1 MNIFHLLNRFRQ
13 SPGQGKWASDARE
26 HYRRGNQFF
35 DSRLWDRA
43 GEEWRRAAG
52 LWRHTGAGSKK
63 IDPRLLNLQAFLV
76 LLLTV
81 LGIYIAIFTVFSRDS
96 FDMIMLTGSGYDNRS
111 WWEQFMDTGRE
122 QQGAGRKMGVREWWQ
137 SFKRR
142 MQGGQEKQLARRRG
156 RRPSIDKRW
165 EELLRRHGRR
175 GPFYSFDLDYNVISG
190 YGLSRMGDY
199 EEALKAFQRGIEAT
213 GREDRAKLADLY
225 QGLANAHYY
234 RGYHLQE
241 DGLARYDLDF
251 VRLSSHAYEKSV
263 GYQSRSVSYG
273 NLGWMYFLLGD
284 YELAGDFSRKA
295 LGLNSSLEY
304 VRLNLGL
311 IYLAQERIYD
321 AFDIYKN
328 VIRRNPPSEV
338 YMGGIN
344 DLRELVRDNAGKF
357 PFAQL
362 MIGLLELKKGDFGN
376 SRRAL
381 ERFLT
386 SPFIGRSWRSLAMKV
401 LQDMDTRGL

>member
-1 MNIFHLLNRFRQ
+1 MSIFDFIARSRRIPRQ
-13 SPGQGKWASDARE
+13 SQLASDARE
-26 HYRRGNQFF
+26 HYRRGNRFF
-35 DSRLWDRA
+35 DSRLWDKA
-43 GEEWRRAAG
+43 GEEWRKATG
-52 LWRHTGAGSKK
+52 MWRHADAGSTRKGVQF
-63 IDPRLLNLQAFLV
+63 LNLRAVLV

-81 LGIYIAIFTVFSRDS
+81 LAIYIAIFSLFPRDPS
-96 FDMIMLTGSGYDNRS
+96 EMIMLTGNGFDNRS
-111 WWEQFMDTGRE
+111 WWEQFLNTGRE
-122 QQGAGRKMGVREWWQ
+122 QQGSGRKMGVREWWQ

-142 MQGGQEKQLARRRG
+142 MQGGQVQQLARRRG
-156 RRPSIDKRW
+156 GRPSIDKRW

-175 GPFYSFDLDYNVISG
+175 GPFYTFELDYNVISG

-199 EEALKAFQRGIEAT
+199 EEALRAFEKGIEAT
-213 GREDRAKLADLY
+213 QWDERAKLADLY

-241 DGLARYDLDF
+241 NGLARYELDF
-251 VRLSSHAYEKSV
+251 VRKSSHAYEKSV
-263 GYQSRSVSYG
+263 GYQPRPVSYG

-284 YELAGDFSRKA
+284 FDLAGDFSRKA
-295 LGLNSSLEY
+295 LGLNSNLEY

-311 IYLAQERIYD
+311 IYLAQEKIYD
-321 AFDIYKN
+321 AFEVYTS
-328 VIRRNPPSEV
+328 VIRRNPASEV
-338 YMGGIN
+338 YLGGIN
-344 DLRELVRDNAGKF
+344 DLREITRDNPGKY

-376 SRRAL
+376 GRRAL

-386 SPFIGRSWRSLAMKV
+386 SPFIGQSWRSMASRV